1 VYFLYN
7 FFVYLA
13 GFLIYLASPFNKKIR
28 LFRSGRRMVFSAL
41 EEHLDAKDP
50 VIWIHAASLGEYEQ
64 GLPVMEALKAVYP
77 EHQIL
82 VTFFSPSGYEVKKNS
97 AEADLITYLP
107 MDTRANCRRFLKLV
121 NPRIAIFIKYEI
133 WPNYLRELQKN
144 NIPVVLVSAIFNK
157 NQPYFRFYGGFL
169 RAALR
174 KFDHLFLQDQ
184 KSTALLDSIGIKNH
198 TLSGDTRFDR
208 VMEILGQE
216 KPLPLI
222 SRFIQD
228 QPCLVAGSTWP
239 EDEKLIVPYIN
250 NSDKQVK
257 FILVPHDIKPAHIR
271 NLTKS
276 IKKTVA
282 LYSQLSETQDF
293 DCSVLVV
300 DSIGLLTSLYSF
312 AQIAYVGGG
321 FATGLHNTLEPAVYG
336 IPVLIGPQFE
346 GFREAEELVARKGIL
361 TVTDK
366 RSFRETCNM
375 LFEDQ
380 ALRKETGLINATY
393 IRNNVGAT
401 PKIMGYLKELPGAS
415 KP

>member
-1 VYFLYN
+1 MYFLYN

-13 GFLIYLASPFNKKIR
+13 GFLIYLVSPFNKKIR
-28 LFRSGRRMVFSAL
+28 LFRSGRRMVFSTL

-64 GLPVMEALKAVYP
+64 GLPLMEALKVAYP
-77 EHQIL
+77 GHQIL

-97 AEADLITYLP
+97 AEADLVTYLP
-107 MDTRANCRRFLKLV
+107 MDTRANCRRFLKLA

-144 NIPVVLVSAIFNK
+144 NIPVVLVSAIFSK
-157 NQPYFRFYGGFL
+157 NQPYFRFYGGFM
-169 RAALR
+169 RTALR

-366 RSFRETCNM
+366 QSFRETCDM

-380 ALRKETGLINATY
+380 NLRKETGLINATY

-401 PKIMGYLKELPGAS
+401 PKIMGYLKELLDTS